1 MLRVTDPRFTAF
13 VEFGDKVMA
22 DDEIFRIV
30 KQIFKVVPP
39 ILMERGKVKD
49 PWPNVDA
56 SSGALLFHYGMT
68 EFEYYT
74 VLFSVSRVIGLA
86 AQLIMNR
93 AMLAPIIRPKSVT
106 TKWVRN
112 LVNSKKEEP
121 KKEGKAKVN

>member
-1 MLRVTDPRFTAF
+1 
-13 VEFGDKVMA
+13 
-22 DDEIFRIV
+22 
-30 KQIFKVVPP
+30 
-39 ILMERGKVKD
+39 
-49 PWPNVDA
+49 
-56 SSGALLFHYGMT
+56 MT